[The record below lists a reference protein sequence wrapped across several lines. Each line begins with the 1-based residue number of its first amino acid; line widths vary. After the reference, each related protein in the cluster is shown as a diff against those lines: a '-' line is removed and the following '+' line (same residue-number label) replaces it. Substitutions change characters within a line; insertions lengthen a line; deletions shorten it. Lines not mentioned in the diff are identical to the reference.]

1 MFKLKKKQEEPVKMS
16 EEELKKI
23 KEQEMARLIKL
34 RVDLKSKEVE
44 DEEKYKEYINLYA
57 KDKDILYLSNK
68 LCDALQKVIKKKINY
83 LSSVI
88 SEGEELAPQFLY
100 LVYTEEGIDCWYYD
114 NGFFCE
120 SVLFEDV
127 NITPVINPIKC
138 KAVAGIVIYTICNY
152 IESIK
157 NDPNISVSYNFSQL
171 RWDTITRYIDDEY
184 VPIKVLRVCL
194 PNKLGDIKTGA
205 FICMNQNKPVKMRTL

>member
-1 MFKLKKKQEEPVKMS
+1 MFKLKKKKQKEPEKIS
-16 EEELKKI
+16 DEELKMI
-23 KEQEMARLIKL
+23 KEQEMARLLKL
-34 RVDLKSKEVE
+34 REDLKSKEVE

-57 KDKDILYLSNK
+57 TDKDILCLSNK
-68 LCDALQKVIKKKINY
+68 LCDALKNVIKKKINY

-100 LVYTEEGIDCWYYD
+100 LIYTEEGIDCWYYD

-120 SVLFEDV
+120 TVLFEDV

-152 IESIK
+152 IESIN
-157 NDPNISVSYNFSQL
+157 NDPNIFVSYNFSQL
-171 RWDTITRYIDDEY
+171 RWDTKYIDDEY

-205 FICMNQNKPVKMRTL
+205 YICMTQNKPVKMRTL